1 MKKNA
6 ATNFFSLE
14 FAIEFF
20 IIPLTWRNLKVS
32 NRYPVYRVTV
42 QSRPERHM
50 FMPEIADDNRDEGQ
64 KRLSD
69 IKVHF

>member
-1 MKKNA
+1 MKKNK

-20 IIPLTWRNLKVS
+20 IIPLAWRNLKGAAS
-32 NRYPVYRVTV
+32 

-50 FMPEIADDNRDEGQ
+50 LMSKIADDNRDEGQ
-64 KRLSD
+64 ERLSD